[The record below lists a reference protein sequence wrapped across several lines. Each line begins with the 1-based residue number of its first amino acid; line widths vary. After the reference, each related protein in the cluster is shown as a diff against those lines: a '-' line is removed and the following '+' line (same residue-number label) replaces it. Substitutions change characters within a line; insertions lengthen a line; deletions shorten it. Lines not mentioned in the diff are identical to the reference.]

1 MNVMIVGGGRTGT
14 QLAYLLMEQ
23 KHQVHVL
30 DHRKEVLARLHREL
44 PTEVIYEGNA
54 TEVDVMER
62 AGIRGVDVLAACTTS
77 DEDNLVVCYLAQRHF
92 GVPHTIARINDPR
105 NAWLFDHKFC
115 VDVALNNAS
124 VMAGLIQEE
133 MSLGD
138 MMTLLKLRRGNY
150 SLVEEKIPPGAPAVG
165 IALKDLGLNDECVI
179 AAIIRQGKVIVPR
192 GLTTIEVDDEVLAIT
207 NQDGLNQLKELF
219 SEPELVV
226 QSTHN

>member
-23 KHQVHVL
+23 KHQVHVV

-44 PTEVIYEGNA
+44 PTEVIFEGNA
-54 TEVDVMER
+54 TEVDVLDR
-62 AGIRGVDVLAACTTS
+62 AGIREVDVLAACTTS
-77 DEDNLVVCYLAQRHF
+77 DEDNLVVCYLAQQYF
-92 GVPHTIARINDPR
+92 GVSHTIARINDPR
-105 NAWLFDHKFC
+105 NAWLFDQKFC

-165 IALKDLGLNDECVI
+165 IALKDLGLHDECVI

-192 GLTTIEVDDEVLAIT
+192 GLTTIEVEDEVLAIT
-207 NQDGLNQLKELF
+207 NQEGLDQLKQLF

-226 QSTHN
+226 